1 MEFLFIVFYA
11 AVLSLVAPAVNITSD
26 RYGSFVPTT
35 IALATGSFFW
45 ILLTVLGFGYT
56 DGWIWSIVMLAM
68 PAAMYFGSK
77 ILASKRKKQ
86 DELVLLGGKAD

>member
-11 AVLSLVAPAVNITSD
+11 AVLALVAPAVNINSD
-26 RYGSFVPTT
+26 RYGSLVPTA

-56 DGWIWSIVMLAM
+56 DGWIWTIVMLSM

-77 ILASKRKKQ
+77 FLASKRQKQ
-86 DELVLLGGKAD
+86 DELSLLGGKTD

>member
-11 AVLSLVAPAVNITSD
+11 AVLALVAPAVNMNSD
-26 RYGSFVPTT
+26 RYGTLVPTA
-35 IALATGSFFW
+35 IALATGSFLW

-56 DGWIWSIVMLAM
+56 DGWIWTIVMLSM

-77 ILASKRKKQ
+77 FLASKRQKQ
-86 DELVLLGGKAD
+86 DELALLGGKAD

>member
-11 AVLSLVAPAVNITSD
+11 AVLALVAPAVNINSD
-26 RYGSFVPTT
+26 RYGSLVPTA
-35 IALATGSFFW
+35 IALATGSFLW

-56 DGWIWSIVMLAM
+56 DGWIWTIVMLAM

-77 ILASKRKKQ
+77 FLASKRQKQ
-86 DELVLLGGKAD
+86 DELALLGGKAD

>member
-11 AVLSLVAPAVNITSD
+11 AVLALVAPAVNINSD
-26 RYGSFVPTT
+26 RYGSFVPTA
-35 IALATGSFFW
+35 IALATGSFLW

-56 DGWIWSIVMLAM
+56 DGWIWTIVMLSM

-77 ILASKRKKQ
+77 FLASKRQKQ
-86 DELVLLGGKAD
+86 DELALLGSKAD

>member
-11 AVLSLVAPAVNITSD
+11 AVLALVAPAVNIKSD
-26 RYGSFVPTT
+26 RYGSFVPTA
-35 IALATGSFFW
+35 IALATGSLLW

-68 PAAMYFGSK
+68 PAAMYFGPK
-77 ILASKRKKQ
+77 LLASKRKKK
-86 DELVLLGGKAD
+86 DELKLLGS

>member
-11 AVLSLVAPAVNITSD
+11 AVLALVAPAVKISSD
-26 RYGSFVPTT
+26 RYGSFVPTA
-35 IALATGSFFW
+35 IALATGSFIW

-56 DGWIWSIVMLAM
+56 DGWIWTIVMLSM

-77 ILASKRKKQ
+77 FLASKRQEQ
-86 DELVLLGGKAD
+86 DELWLLGSKSD

>member
-11 AVLSLVAPAVNITSD
+11 AVLALVAPAVNISSD

-35 IALATGSFFW
+35 IALVTGSFFW
-45 ILLTVLGFGYT
+45 VLLTLLGFGYT
-56 DGWIWSIVMLAM
+56 DGWIWTIVMLSM

-77 ILASKRKKQ
+77 FLASKRQKQ
-86 DELVLLGGKAD
+86 DELVLLGS

>member
-11 AVLSLVAPAVNITSD
+11 AVLALVAPAVNINSD
-26 RYGSFVPTT
+26 RYGSFVPTA
-35 IALATGSFFW
+35 IALATGSLLW

-56 DGWIWSIVMLAM
+56 DGWIWSIVMLSM

-77 ILASKRKKQ
+77 FLASKRQKQ
-86 DELVLLGGKAD
+86 DELWLLGGKAD

>member
-11 AVLSLVAPAVNITSD
+11 AVLALVAPAVNVNSD

-45 ILLTVLGFGYT
+45 ILLTLLGFGYT
-56 DGWIWSIVMLAM
+56 DGWIWTIVMLSM

-77 ILASKRKKQ
+77 FLASKRQKQ
-86 DELVLLGGKAD
+86 DELALLGSKPE

>member
-11 AVLSLVAPAVNITSD
+11 AVLALVAPAVNMNSD
-26 RYGSFVPTT
+26 RYGTFVPTA
-35 IALATGSFFW
+35 IALATGSFLW

-56 DGWIWSIVMLAM
+56 DGWIWTIVMLSM

-77 ILASKRKKQ
+77 FLASRRKKQ
-86 DELVLLGGKAD
+86 DELALLGGKSN

>member
-11 AVLSLVAPAVNITSD
+11 AVLALVAPAVNISSD
-26 RYGSFVPTT
+26 RYGSFVPTA

-45 ILLTVLGFGYT
+45 ILLTILGFGYT
-56 DGWIWSIVMLAM
+56 DGWIWTIVMLSM

-77 ILASKRKKQ
+77 FLASKRQKQ
-86 DELVLLGGKAD
+86 DELSLLGSKSD

>member
-1 MEFLFIVFYA
+1 MEFFFVVFYA
-11 AVLSLVAPAVNITSD
+11 AVLALVAPAVNIKSD
-26 RYGSFVPTT
+26 RYGSFVPAT

-68 PAAMYFGSK
+68 PAAMFFGSK
-77 ILASKRKKQ
+77 FLSSKRRKK
-86 DELVLLGGKAD
+86 DELALLGSKTN

>member
-11 AVLSLVAPAVNITSD
+11 AVLALVAPAVNIRSD

-35 IALATGSFFW
+35 IALATGSFLW

-56 DGWIWSIVMLAM
+56 DGWIWTIVMLSM

-77 ILASKRKKQ
+77 FLASKRQKQ
-86 DELVLLGGKAD
+86 DELALLGSKTD

>member
-11 AVLSLVAPAVNITSD
+11 AVLALVAPAVNINSD
-26 RYGSFVPTT
+26 RYGSFVPTA
-35 IALATGSFFW
+35 IALATGSFLW

-56 DGWIWSIVMLAM
+56 DGWIWSIVMLSM

-77 ILASKRKKQ
+77 FLASKRHKQ
-86 DELVLLGGKAD
+86 DELWLLGGKAD